1 VVTIDTDGKE
11 YLGRVLEIY
20 ELSFYGAPHL
30 KPVIFKC
37 HWFDPEHT
45 RRTSTIGLV
54 EVRPD
59 SVYPRSDV
67 YIVAQQVVQVY
78 YLPYVCQSKDYLKG
92 WEVVQKVMPH
102 GKLPVPNDEDYNLI
116 NPNTYEGEFYQ
127 EEGLPGSFVIDL
139 TTPITMEVNNELFDH
154 NDDEEEVYD
163 PKDLQML
170 EQLGI
175 EFEENLEPS
184 DYLHYLDNFDSDDER
199 TDILAN
205 PHDDPDYF

>member
-1 VVTIDTDGKE
+1 MFDTDGKE
-11 YLGRVLEIY
+11 YHGRVLEIY
-20 ELSFYGAPHL
+20 ELSFYGAPQ
-30 KPVIFKC
+30 PVIFKC
-37 HWFDPEHT
+37 HWFDPERT
-45 RRTSTIGLV
+45 RRTPTIELV

-67 YIVAQQVVQVY
+67 YIVTQQAVQVY
-78 YLPYVCQSKDYLKG
+78 YLLYACQSKDYLKG
-92 WEVVQKVMPH
+92 WEVVPND

-116 NPNTYEGEFYQ
+116 NPNTYEGELYQ
-127 EEGLPGSFVIDL
+127 EEGLTGSFVIDL
-139 TTPITMEVNNELFDH
+139 TTPIAMEADNELVDH

-170 EQLGI
+170 ERLGI
-175 EFEENLEPS
+175 EHEENLELS

-199 TDILAN
+199 TDIPAN